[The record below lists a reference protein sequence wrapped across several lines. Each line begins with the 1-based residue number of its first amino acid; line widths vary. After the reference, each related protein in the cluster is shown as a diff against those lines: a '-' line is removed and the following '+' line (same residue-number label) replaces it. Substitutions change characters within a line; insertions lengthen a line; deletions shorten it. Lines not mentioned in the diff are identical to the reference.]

1 MSDTPLTD
9 EEPCI
14 KGSNIK
20 WYELHPLTTSPHK
33 EVKDWMKKA
42 TAAISFLEQQLKE
55 ANDELEVERMRL
67 AGCSVAALGY
77 FDGCDDKYKSASLDD
92 VLSLYEQ
99 LKERDALLD
108 EVLKA
113 EALPSHPHS
122 ACYFYISQDLSNR
135 IKNRNK
141 P

>member
-55 ANDELEVERMRL
+55 ANDTIRRTCNLGVSGVVLLEKQL
-67 AGCSVAALGY
+67 A
-77 FDGCDDKYKSASLDD
+77 
-92 VLSLYEQ
+92 
-99 LKERDALLD
+99 ERDALL
-108 EVLKA
+108 EECEGFISTQA
-113 EALPSHPHS
+113 EMIDNTG
-122 ACYFYISQDLSNR
+122 ISDSVGYAPYQERLHKLLTK
-135 IKNRNK
+135 IKDRNK